1 LSGFSVSSIY
11 RYEEVEKWCS
21 SRPSEFML
29 TEIRA
34 DKNGIKIMKGI
45 MIGSR
50 GRRSYIEFKDNS
62 SPFNYEVYYIK
73 N

>member
-1 LSGFSVSSIY
+1 
-11 RYEEVEKWCS
+11 
-21 SRPSEFML
+21 ML